1 MQIQIRFIPEQT
13 AYLGPE
19 LRPHFLLEKWKIRG
33 SALAAFVGPC
43 EVKTGDLVD
52 WEDRLENDFIRA
64 KLMVH
69 FLGEFFGISL
79 SEGVL
84 YQRLFMA
91 TAGAEISRA
100 TGKPVSRDGD
110 DLFWFDGKD
119 PRKLSVSIVTASPV
133 SVLLHAGINLDAAG
147 APVKAAG
154 LFDLGMRG
162 LNPSDSTAPSSA
174 ESEPIT
180 ALVMRILELFQ
191 AEVASIE
198 WACAK
203 VRPVV

>member
-1 MQIQIRFIPEQT
+1 MQIHTRYIQEPM
-13 AYLGPE
+13 AYNGPE
-19 LRPHFLLEKWKIRG
+19 LRPHFLLEKWKMRG

-64 KLMVH
+64 KQMVH

-91 TAGAEISRA
+91 SAGAEISRA

-119 PRKLSVSIVTASPV
+119 SRKLSVSIVTASPV
-133 SVLLHAGINLDAAG
+133 SVLLHAGINLDATG

-154 LFDLGMRG
+154 LFDLGMDD
-162 LNPSDSTAPSSA
+162 PASSDSTLSSSS

-180 ALVMRILELFQ
+180 ALVLRILELFQ
-191 AEVASIE
+191 AEVAGIE